1 VNAASHIV
9 LWAARVFF
17 VIAVV
22 LLILHVQRYPQL
34 SHFIA
39 YDRRGRR
46 RSNILMPV
54 AALLAVSYVAKLVF
68 RLIHALIGG

>member
-1 VNAASHIV
+1 LFYGLHVF
-9 LWAARVFF
+9 FF

-46 RSNILMPV
+46 RSTIVVPV
-54 AALLAVSYVAKLVF
+54 AALLALSYAVHLIF